1 MVNKNEALEA
11 VADKVEDDIDAI
23 PVDETKSTAKPIPT
37 RKRHFDPY
45 DKDSEPNPES
55 DEPEFKPGA
64 KVLIHNPKTKHW
76 DRSAIVI
83 NWRRGYGMSSRM
95 EPKESREGSYGRARN
110 VTRITSSQIKTLPML
125 FEIKILPM
133 LNKTIVKSRFNST

>member
-1 MVNKNEALEA
+1 M
-11 VADKVEDDIDAI
+11 ADKVEDDNDAI

-83 NWRRGYGMSSRM
+83 NWRH
-95 EPKESREGSYGRARN
+95 GRTYVLDDGTERF
-110 VTRITSSQIKTLPML
+110 TRRALRPNEIRYKNHFITDPHDPFADQ
-125 FEIKILPM
+125 ED
-133 LNKTIVKSRFNST
+133 

>member
-64 KVLIHNPKTKHW
+64 KVLIHNPKTKRW

-83 NWRRGYGMSSRM
+83 NWRH
-95 EPKESREGSYGRARN
+95 GRTYVLDDGTQRFTRRALWSNERRN
-110 VTRITSSQIKTLPML
+110 KNHFITDPDAPNAGKDAPDAPYADQDTSQ
-125 FEIKILPM
+125 
-133 LNKTIVKSRFNST
+133 VKV

>member
-1 MVNKNEALEA
+1 MVNENEALEA
-11 VADKVEDDIDAI
+11 VADKVEDDNDAI

-95 EPKESREGSYGRARN
+95 EPK
-110 VTRITSSQIKTLPML
+110 VTRRVLWPGEKRHENHFIPNQDAPNAVRDQNTPYAEQDNSK
-125 FEIKILPM
+125 
-133 LNKTIVKSRFNST
+133 VKV

>member
-11 VADKVEDDIDAI
+11 VADKVEDDNDAI

-55 DEPEFKPGA
+55 DEPSKPGA

-95 EPKESREGSYGRARN
+95 ESK
-110 VTRITSSQIKTLPML
+110 VTRRVLWPGEKRHENHFIPNQNAPYADQDTSQ
-125 FEIKILPM
+125 
-133 LNKTIVKSRFNST
+133 VKV